1 MSSKDWLVPF
11 QPTLTT
17 LERPAPLRRKKRP
30 APHPNAQC
38 KRPAAAMPR
47 RLQPSSPFERT
58 GFFPCGERCK
68 KWWEPWKFS
77 WFHMISYD
85 SGWWWLNHLE
95 KYESQWEGLS
105 QFIPYIMENKSHV
118 PNHRPGLE
126 YDFLNRTCWF
136 LSCNTKTC
144 CGQSVHSRTNLGF
157 SGHLAG
163 SPDIIPYLKWSSTA
177 QSCCF
182 ASSSVQD

>member
-17 LERPAPLRRKKRP
+17 LERPASLRTTSCAPSKRP
-30 APHPNAQC
+30 VQT
-38 KRPAAAMPR
+38 PR
-47 RLQPSSPFERT
+47 GSHATQVTAVFSIRTNRVFSLWRTLQKMVRT
-58 GFFPCGERCK
+58 LEIL
-68 KWWEPWKFS
+68 
-77 WFHMISYD
+77 MISYD
-85 SGWWWLNHLE
+85 FIWFWLAVTYPSW
-95 KYESQWEGLS
+95 KIWKSMGRI
-105 QFIPYIMENKSHV
+105 IPYIMENKSHV

-144 CGQSVHSRTNLGF
+144 CGQSVHSRTNLGI

-163 SPDIIPYLKWSSTA
+163 TPDIIPYLKWSSTV

-182 ASSSVQD
+182 ASSVQD